1 LGFGISDGREE
12 VRPRGISLR
21 SRGAGANSTRSLFGV
36 AIAEPPA
43 AGLLYGAEAPCPL
56 ERACHAFGGQA
67 HARKRERV
75 AGQPIT
81 LGTNIERRA
90 NTNGMKR

>member
-1 LGFGISDGREE
+1 MGGKRSAQGGFRSAQEGQVQI
-12 VRPRGISLR
+12 VR
-21 SRGAGANSTRSLFGV
+21 ALFSGV

-43 AGLLYGAEAPCPL
+43 ASLLYGAEAPCPL